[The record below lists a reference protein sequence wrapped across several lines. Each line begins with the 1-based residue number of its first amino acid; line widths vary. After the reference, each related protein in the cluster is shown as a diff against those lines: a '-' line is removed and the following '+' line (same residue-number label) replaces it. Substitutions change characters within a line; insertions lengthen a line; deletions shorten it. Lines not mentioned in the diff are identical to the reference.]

1 MLPNDK
7 LPNVVC
13 EECRDQLDS
22 CYRFRRMAR
31 KSQKSLRNFVEYTE
45 KLNGSPQVSLKFL
58 SLFLLRV
65 CNISLVECRVGYL
78 KVGVS

>member
-1 MLPNDK
+1 MLPDDK

-31 KSQKSLRNFVEYTE
+31 KSQKSLRNFVDYTE
-45 KLNGSPQVSLKFL
+45 NLNGSPQVS
-58 SLFLLRV
+58 
-65 CNISLVECRVGYL
+65 E
-78 KVGVS
+78 

>member
-1 MLPNDK
+1 MKCNFNQFSTYFFFFLLQVLPNDK

-31 KSQKSLRNFVEYTE
+31 KSQKSLRNFVEYAE
-45 KLNGSPQVSLKFL
+45 KLNGSPQVS
-58 SLFLLRV
+58 
-65 CNISLVECRVGYL
+65 
-78 KVGVS
+78 